1 MVRIP
6 VREHWN
12 RLPKEGVEFS
22 SLQKFQMHLAVLLS
36 PPAGDPALAEALDN
50 MISRGPFQT

>member
-6 VREHWN
+6 VQEHWN
-12 RLPKEGVEFS
+12 RLPKVVVFS
-22 SLQKFQMHLAVLLS
+22 SVDIPNVPGCVLSPAAGDLAV
-36 PPAGDPALAEALDN
+36 ALVSDN